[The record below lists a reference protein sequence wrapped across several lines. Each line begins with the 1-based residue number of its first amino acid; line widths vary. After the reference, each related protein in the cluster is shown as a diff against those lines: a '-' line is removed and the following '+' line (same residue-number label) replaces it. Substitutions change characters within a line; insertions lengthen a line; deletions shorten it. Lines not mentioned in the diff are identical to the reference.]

1 MAKRSS
7 SSASF
12 ADTITNKGTISG
24 SIATAAGADLLNLHT
39 GSSISGVIDA
49 GADLDTIN
57 LLGGGEGSLA
67 DFINVETIN
76 LVDGTWTLGSE
87 GVTTLAFQAG
97 AQTLRLD
104 ADVLADGSFTGTID
118 NFVAGDAIDLAG
130 IGLATGTTLGAGN
143 LLTINGGSGGPITLQ
158 LDASEDY
165 TGFVFRLTS
174 DGNGGT
180 TITLGKNVNGGNG
193 NDSLAGTDG
202 DDVVNGGNG
211 NDTLAGLAG
220 DDILSGRQWQR

>member
-1 MAKRSS
+1 M
-7 SSASF
+7 
-12 ADTITNKGTISG
+12 
-24 SIATAAGADLLNLHT
+24 
-39 GSSISGVIDA
+39 IDA

-57 LLGGGEGSLA
+57 LLGSGEGSLA

-118 NFVAGDAIDLAG
+118 NFVAGDAIGLAG
-130 IGLATGTTLGAGN
+130 IGLATSTTLGAGN
-143 LLTINGGSGGPITLQ
+143 LLDDQWRHRRAVTLQ
-158 LDASEDY
+158 LDAGEDY

-193 NDSLAGTDG
+193 NDSLPAPRAMTVSTAATAMTRSPGSPAT
-202 DDVVNGGNG
+202 
-211 NDTLAGLAG
+211 TSSSAATATKPRRRR
-220 DDILSGRQWQR
+220 RQQRWMVATAMTS